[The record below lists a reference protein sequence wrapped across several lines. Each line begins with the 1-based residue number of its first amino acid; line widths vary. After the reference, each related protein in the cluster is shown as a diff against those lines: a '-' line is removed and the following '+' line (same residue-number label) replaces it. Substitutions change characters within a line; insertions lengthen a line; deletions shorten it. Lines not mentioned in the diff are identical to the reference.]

1 MKTFLKTYL
10 SKSNGRFI
18 YPVVILL
25 TSFVIYFTYYG
36 SPQAMF
42 WDENY
47 HVASAQKHIDGVMYM
62 EPHPPLGKMLMAVGE
77 VLFGG
82 NGDVNKSRLNE
93 TDYLTGDEAPPAMTY
108 KGFRWP
114 SVVMM
119 AISVLFFYGILRR
132 ITQREWLAAAFT
144 TLVIFDNAMVIHS
157 RAAMLEGIQM
167 FFLLAALYY
176 LVRVITDYTQQNK
189 KIALK
194 HYAILGM
201 LIGLVISVKVNGTIL
216 LLLFVMLFGVDQWH
230 NIKQLK
236 WQAVAKRLAVTVPS
250 GVIPVLLTFFAVFY
264 VHIGMG
270 TTIIKDRTYKA
281 SPEYIEQIRQ
291 GNTWSPSTFV
301 IGMRDNWKY
310 MSEYADGVP
319 RLDVCKSDENGSF
332 AMNWPLGK
340 KTISYRW
347 DKKNEDGKSVVN
359 YKYLIGN
366 PIVWFGV
373 LAGIILSSGLIIG
386 RFVYGN
392 PVKDERLFL
401 WICAFT
407 GLYLSYMIAILQI
420 ERVMYLYHYLIP
432 LVFGAVNLALVF
444 NYIYRDDVIAN
455 NRHTIINASLFAA
468 LVIAVFAFF
477 SPFTYGFGLTED
489 QFELRNWFD
498 FWQLQV
504 VR

>member
-1 MKTFLKTYL
+1 MKTFLKTYA
-10 SKSNGRFI
+10 RFL
-18 YPVVILL
+18 YPAVILVL
-25 TSFVIYFTYYG
+25 SFGVYFTYYG

-82 NGDVNKSRLNE
+82 NGNVDKSKLNE
-93 TDYLTGDEAPPAMTY
+93 TDYLNGDQAPPQMTY

-119 AISVLFFYGILRR
+119 AISVLFFYGILRC

-144 TLVIFDNAMVIHS
+144 SLVIFDNALVIHS

-167 FFLLAALYY
+167 FFILAALYY
-176 LVRVITDYTQQNK
+176 FVRVATDHIHEGK
-189 KIALK
+189 KILLR
-194 HYAILGM
+194 HYAILGV
-201 LIGLVISVKVNGTIL
+201 LIGLSISVKVNGMIL
-216 LLLFVMLFGVDQWH
+216 VLLFVMLYGVDQWQA
-230 NIKQLK
+230 IKQ
-236 WQAVAKRLAVTVPS
+236 WQWLPLAQRLAVTVPS
-250 GVIPVLLTFFAVFY
+250 GVVPLLLVFFGVFY
-264 VHIGMG
+264 IHIGMG
-270 TTIIKDRTYKA
+270 STIMKDRTYKA
-281 SPEYIEQIRQ
+281 SPEYLAQIRA
-291 GNTWSPSTFV
+291 GNTWAPGTFM

-319 RLDVCKSDENGSF
+319 RLDVCKSGENGSY

-347 DKKNEDGKSVVN
+347 DKNTVDGKTVVK
-359 YKYLIGN
+359 YKYLTGN
-366 PIVWFGV
+366 PVVWFSV

-386 RFVYGN
+386 RFIYGN
-392 PVKDERLFL
+392 AIKDERLFF

-420 ERVMYLYHYLIP
+420 ERVMYLYHYLVP
-432 LVFGAVNLALVF
+432 LVFGAINLALIF
-444 NYIYRDDVIAN
+444 NYVFRDEVIAN
-455 NRHTIINASLFAA
+455 NRHTIINASLFAL
-468 LVIAVFAFF
+468 LVIGVFAFF

-489 QFELRNWFD
+489 QFELRNWFS